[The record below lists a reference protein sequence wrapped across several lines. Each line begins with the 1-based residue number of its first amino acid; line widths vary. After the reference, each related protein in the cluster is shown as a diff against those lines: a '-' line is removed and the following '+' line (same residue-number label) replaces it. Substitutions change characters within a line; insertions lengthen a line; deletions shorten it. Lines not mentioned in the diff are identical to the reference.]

1 MKLTGSKL
9 PQAFYNPSATGDGI
23 ELTSRTPSMAA
34 ANSDARYPYSVNL
47 HQGLIEENFQRAMRA
62 MGVEVE
68 RATVP
73 ISIEISEDEG
83 LLRDP
88 QAYAVKV
95 GSVHYSQVALPSF
108 LLSYASL
115 TSHQVHLAHALPTSA
130 TASSLVHARFVLGAD
145 GARSWTRKAL
155 GLVLEGEQTDLYWGV
170 IDFVP
175 ETNFPDVRNFCAL
188 HTHHGS
194 LMLIPREADMV
205 STRAREEQVVEGAV
219 GRGRHR

>member
-1 MKLTGSKL
+1 MRDRNSGS
-9 PQAFYNPSATGDGI
+9 
-23 ELTSRTPSMAA
+23 R
-34 ANSDARYPYSVNL
+34 
-47 HQGLIEENFQRAMRA
+47 
-62 MGVEVE
+62 
-68 RATVP
+68 
-73 ISIEISEDEG
+73 EDEG

-88 QAYAVKV
+88 EAYAVKV
-95 GSVHYSQVALPSF
+95 RHVLSCHNQAVRLPFVLNYAL
-108 LLSYASL
+108 LI
-115 TSHQVHLAHALPTSA
+115 SHQVHLAHTLPTSA
-130 TASSLVHARFVLGAD
+130 TASLVHARFVLGAD